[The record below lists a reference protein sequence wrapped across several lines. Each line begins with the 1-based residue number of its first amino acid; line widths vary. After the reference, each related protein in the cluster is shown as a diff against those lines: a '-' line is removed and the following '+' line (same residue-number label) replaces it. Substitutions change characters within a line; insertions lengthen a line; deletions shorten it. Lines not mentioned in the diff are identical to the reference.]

1 MDDYQLNRLEAFSS
15 YVKLDSKGL
24 EIGPSYRP
32 TFPKAAGYDIKIIDH
47 CSTEELIAK
56 YRADS
61 YVPQDLV
68 DQIEN
73 VDIVWNEG
81 SYRNLPSI
89 CDDLDYIVASHVI
102 EHTTDVFGFLKDCSD
117 LLKVG
122 GCLLLVIPDKRCVLD
137 CCRPSSTIGDVLI
150 AHLAPG
156 VYDIKSELDESWYG
170 ALLDSGAAWS
180 MDHLEQATNDGRI
193 AQPQREVAVGGAIWK
208 RSVSLSLSGNNAS
221 VKNYRDAHR
230 WVFDPANF
238 KDIVS
243 FLEHYAPTNLQL
255 EFMPAPFGCEFY
267 AVLRKVPDSSYASKN
282 TLESARLQSMHT
294 RIGSLDQSRRPSNQ
308 HRGVA
313 SLLATTN
320 PIEQHTDVLPANN
333 LNSLLVHED
342 GRFIECAYLTL
353 LNRPSDPQGHK
364 AYLSQ
369 LRNGTPKI
377 KILESILSS
386 YEAKNVKSELEGLS
400 EAVARH
406 RKSRLPL
413 IGGFFK

>member
-1 MDDYQLNRLEAFSS
+1 MDEYQLSRLEAFSS

-32 TFPKAAGYDIKIIDH
+32 TFPKVAGYDIKIIDH

-61 YVPQDLV
+61 YVPEKLV
-68 DQIEN
+68 DQIEE
-73 VDIVWNEG
+73 VDIVWSEG

-102 EHTTDVFGFLKDCSD
+102 EHTTDVCGFLKDCSD
-117 LLKVG
+117 LLKIG

-150 AHLAPG
+150 AHLAPN

-180 MDHLEQATNDGRI
+180 MDHLQQATSDGRV
-193 AQPQREVAVGGAIWK
+193 AQPQREVDVGGAIWQ
-208 RSVSLSLSGNNAS
+208 RSVSLSVNNGPA
-221 VKNYRDAHR
+221 KNYRDAHR
-230 WVFDPANF
+230 WVFDPVNF
-238 KDIVS
+238 KEIIN

-255 EFMPAPFGCEFY
+255 EYMPTPFGCEFY
-267 AVLRKVPDSSYASKN
+267 AVLRKVPDPSFASKD

-294 RIGSLDQSRRPSNQ
+294 RAGSLDQSRRLCSQ
-308 HRGVA
+308 ETAAV
-313 SLLATTN
+313 SLLATTTATTS
-320 PIEQHTDVLPANN
+320 QHTGVLPASN
-333 LNSLLVHED
+333 LTSLLEQED
-342 GRFIECAYLTL
+342 DRFIECAYVTL
-353 LNRPSDPQGHK
+353 LNRPSDPQGHN

-369 LRNGTPKI
+369 LRSGTPKI
-377 KILESILSS
+377 KILDSILSS
-386 YEAKNVKSELEGLS
+386 YEAKNVKSKLEGLS

-406 RKSRLPL
+406 KKSRLPL
-413 IGGFFK
+413 IGAFFR